1 MSFHTTRG
9 MSACRQ
15 PVCRTIRLTLNVSR
29 HLQTSLIVGAV
40 SLVCLLGIFAASL
53 VNWRAADVMCG
64 SLFALDERFA
74 DSHEVSMENRLF
86 PLPVDC
92 RFDNGV
98 TLSYRWWPTASP

>member
-1 MSFHTTRG
+1 MG
-9 MSACRQ
+9 
-15 PVCRTIRLTLNVSR
+15 R
-29 HLQTSLIVGAV
+29 HLQTWLIVPAV
-40 SLVCLLGIFAASL
+40 FLACLLGIFAASL
-53 VNWRAADVMCG
+53 VNWHAADVKCG

-74 DSHEVSMENRLF
+74 NSHQVSMENRLF